1 MDGNYQ
7 QIKRSSEQT
16 EMHRHTSMGTGVPTW
31 MNARAHSPSHPPTD
45 PDIHR
50 CTHSCTSRWVWGRF
64 RNRWASHSHVS
75 QNSRHSRWMSL
86 LEGVA
91 LAGIAAQKAQ
101 IRVFLGCRQEKLCC
115 HQLEASAWPVLGR
128 FRPRLVREF
137 KCYALPV
144 TECKP

>member
-75 QNSRHSRWMSL
+75 QNSRHSRWKSRVCHVCPFITRRRRSGRNRGAKGADPCLPGMPPREAL
-86 LEGVA
+86 LSPARGFCLACPRTFSAKARQGV
-91 LAGIAAQKAQ
+91 
-101 IRVFLGCRQEKLCC
+101 
-115 HQLEASAWPVLGR
+115 
-128 FRPRLVREF
+128 
-137 KCYALPV
+137 
-144 TECKP
+144 